1 MKVQDYFRILRQR
14 GMIILL
20 TAAITASSALIF
32 SKLQTP
38 VYRSSIELSIQ
49 AARIDWGQAQTVKIL
64 LDSYVT
70 IINTHSYAQAVI
82 EELGLMRT
90 PEDLKSDV
98 TIASNSQDLT
108 IRIDVDD
115 YNGEQAN
122 RIAKAWANELL
133 RWRDDENK
141 IQRKEDKIFARIV
154 EEPTYHLLRPKWK
167 INTAAGGIF
176 GLLLGVGVVLL
187 LEWLEA
193 GLIRTPHDLE
203 HETQLTVLGII
214 PPAAAVKK

>member
-14 GMIILL
+14 GAIILL
-20 TAAITASSALIF
+20 TAALTASSALIF

-49 AARIDWGQAQTVKIL
+49 PARIDWGQAQTVKIL

-70 IINTHSYAQAVI
+70 VINTRTYAQAVI

-98 TIASNSQDLT
+98 IIASNSQNLT
-108 IRIDVDD
+108 IQIDVDD
-115 YNGEQAN
+115 YDGEQAN

-133 RWRDDENK
+133 EWRDDKNQQ
-141 IQRKEDKIFARIV
+141 QRKEDRVFATVV
-154 EEPTYHLLRPKWK
+154 EEPTYRLLRPKWK

-193 GLIRTPHDLE
+193 GLARTPRDLE
-203 HETQLTVLGII
+203 REMQLTVLGII
-214 PPAAAVKK
+214 PPADVAKK